1 MATTSNSKTKAKVNK
16 TALKAAVN
24 EYRNQGW
31 SQQRIASHL
40 GYSRSYIRKLLGAG
54 LIAEEERED
63 QDQVPASDLTEL
75 ASEDL
80 PVPELQRVM
89 EAVQMD
95 CRKLVKLEQEEIRN
109 QILEDLQVERRLY
122 LNAIILL
129 GANPIAVVNSSKSRQ
144 VQQYISSLQQLSCV
158 IHKNSTALMKI
169 YGIGTS
175 KNMEFGI
182 FNIDYMAAASEGGL
196 DITGCNT

>member
-63 QDQVPASDLTEL
+63 QDQVPASDLTGL

-109 QILEDLQVERRLY
+109 QIIEDWQVERRLY

-144 VQQYISSLQQLSCV
+144 VQQYISS
-158 IHKNSTALMKI
+158 
-169 YGIGTS
+169 
-175 KNMEFGI
+175 
-182 FNIDYMAAASEGGL
+182 
-196 DITGCNT
+196 

>member
-129 GANPIAVVNSSKSRQ
+129 GANPIAVVNSSKSWQ

-182 FNIDYMAAASEGGL
+182 FNIDYMAAASEAGL
-196 DITGCNT
+196 DL

>member
-1 MATTSNSKTKAKVNK
+1 MANTSNSKTKAKVNK

-169 YGIGTS
+169 YGLDNR
-175 KNMEFGI
+175 KNVDFDI
-182 FNIDYMAAASEGGL
+182 FNIDYVEAARRGGL
-196 DITGCNT
+196 DI

>member
-63 QDQVPASDLTEL
+63 QDQVPRSDLTEL

-144 VQQYISSLQQLSCV
+144 VQQYISSLQKLSCV

-169 YGIGTS
+169 YGIDTS

-182 FNIDYMAAASEGGL
+182 FNIDYMAAASEAGL
-196 DITGCNT
+196 DL

>member
-158 IHKNSTALMKI
+158 IHKNSMALMKI
-169 YGIGTS
+169 YGIDTS

-182 FNIDYMAAASEGGL
+182 FNIDYMAAASEAGL
-196 DITGCNT
+196 DL

>member
-1 MATTSNSKTKAKVNK
+1 
-16 TALKAAVN
+16 
-24 EYRNQGW
+24 
-31 SQQRIASHL
+31 
-40 GYSRSYIRKLLGAG
+40 
-54 LIAEEERED
+54 
-63 QDQVPASDLTEL
+63 
-75 ASEDL
+75 
-80 PVPELQRVM
+80 
-89 EAVQMD
+89 MD

-129 GANPIAVVNSSKSRQ
+129 GANPIAVVNSSKSWQ

-182 FNIDYMAAASEGGL
+182 FNIDYMAAASESGL

>member
-1 MATTSNSKTKAKVNK
+1 MANTSNSKTKAKVNK

-63 QDQVPASDLTEL
+63 QDQVPRSDLTEL

-182 FNIDYMAAASEGGL
+182 FNIDYMAAAREAGL

>member
-1 MATTSNSKTKAKVNK
+1 MANTSNSKTKAKVNK

-129 GANPIAVVNSSKSRQ
+129 GANPIAVVNSSKSWQ

-182 FNIDYMAAASEGGL
+182 FNIDYMAAASESGL

>member
-63 QDQVPASDLTEL
+63 QDQVPRSDLTEL

-129 GANPIAVVNSSKSRQ
+129 GANPIAVVDSSKSRQ

-169 YGIGTS
+169 YGLDNR
-175 KNMEFGI
+175 KNVDFDI
-182 FNIDYMAAASEGGL
+182 FNIDYVEAARRGGL
-196 DITGCNT
+196 DI